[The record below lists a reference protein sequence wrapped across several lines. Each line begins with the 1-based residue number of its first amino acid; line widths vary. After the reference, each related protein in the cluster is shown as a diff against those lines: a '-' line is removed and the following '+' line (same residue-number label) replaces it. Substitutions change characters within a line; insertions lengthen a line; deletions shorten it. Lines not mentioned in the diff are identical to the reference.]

1 MTENENGKILIL
13 ECRNKLL
20 SILFRSNRIVEIRAE
35 RNAETIGR
43 LGNVYVGKVQNISSN
58 IGAAFVE
65 IGKGVMAFLPLA
77 EASEAVLTNRN
88 ADGRLKI
95 GDELLVQVVREPVKT
110 KQTGVSA
117 VLSLPGTY
125 VAIEHRQT
133 LSSNPQHEGDRKSTR
148 LNSSHM

>member
-65 IGKGVMAFLPLA
+65 IGKGVMAFLPLT
-77 EASEAVLTNRN
+77 EAF
-88 ADGRLKI
+88 
-95 GDELLVQVVREPVKT
+95 
-110 KQTGVSA
+110 
-117 VLSLPGTY
+117 
-125 VAIEHRQT
+125 
-133 LSSNPQHEGDRKSTR
+133 
-148 LNSSHM
+148 

>member
-65 IGKGVMAFLPLA
+65 IGKGVMAFC
-77 EASEAVLTNRN
+77 
-88 ADGRLKI
+88 RLQK
-95 GDELLVQVVREPVKT
+95 R
-110 KQTGVSA
+110 
-117 VLSLPGTY
+117 
-125 VAIEHRQT
+125 
-133 LSSNPQHEGDRKSTR
+133 RK
-148 LNSSHM
+148 LF